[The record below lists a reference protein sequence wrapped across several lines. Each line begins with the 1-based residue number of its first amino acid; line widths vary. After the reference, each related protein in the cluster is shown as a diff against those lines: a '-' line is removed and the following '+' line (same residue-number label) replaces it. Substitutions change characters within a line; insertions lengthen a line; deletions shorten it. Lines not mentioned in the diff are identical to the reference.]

1 MTIYELVQLLNATQ
15 KKPLTQL
22 QEWVLHQAWEGKT
35 YSRMAAE
42 GNYVDEYLRK
52 TASELWALLSEF
64 LGETITKYNFRATL
78 EPRKLTKTQQQL
90 IRDFSNANNSSNSLV
105 IEFPGAPLAINSKFY
120 IPRPPI
126 EELIYEEITK
136 PGSLVRIKAPRKMG
150 KSSLVLRV
158 VAHADSLNYRTV
170 SIDFR
175 QADTA
180 LFSTIDKFLRWFSAN
195 VSRELELESRL
206 DNYWNEE
213 IGSKV
218 SCTVYWQSY
227 LLEQI
232 QTPLVLV
239 LNEVNRIFEYPEIAQ
254 EFLPLLRYWHE
265 QAKYIQVW
273 QKLRFVVVYSTEI
286 YVPIKLNQSP
296 FNIGLPLKLP
306 PLTTEQ
312 VQELALRYSLD
323 WTDHSKT
330 KRLMTLLGGHPYLV
344 QLTFYHLYRQDVALK
359 ELWQQAATESGI
371 YEEYLRYSLATVQAE
386 PGLEIALQQVMRSEE
401 PVALDSELAYK
412 LESIGLVNID
422 SDRVIPSCELYRLY
436 FGRKLLPSQEVIVTN
451 GSFSDNFTQLERE
464 NLELRRLRDID
475 DFTQLANRRYF
486 EQYLE
491 EQWQKLAKE
500 TSPLSIILCDIDF
513 FKIYNKTQGSE
524 AGDNGLRQIAEVM
537 RQLVRKSHDLV
548 ARYQEDEFG
557 IILPNANANIACEV
571 AERIREKVKSL
582 AISHDFKIGGLPA
595 PVLTVSLGVT
605 STIPQ
610 CHLNSDGLF
619 RKAKEALA
627 QAKTLG
633 RNQVNFQQF

>member
-15 KKPLTQL
+15 KKPLTSL

-64 LGETITKYNFRATL
+64 FGEAITKYNFRASL
-78 EPRKLTKTQQQL
+78 EPRRLTKAQQQL
-90 IRDFSNANNSSNSLV
+90 IRDFSFSNNSSS
-105 IEFPGAPLAINSKFY
+105 IEFPGAPLAIDSKFY

-126 EELIYEEITK
+126 EELVYEEITK

-175 QADTA
+175 QADRA
-180 LFSTIDKFLRWFSAN
+180 VFDNIDKFLRWFSAN
-195 VSRELELESRL
+195 LCRELELESRI
-206 DNYWNEE
+206 DNYWDDE

-265 QAKYIQVW
+265 QAKYNEVW

-286 YVPIKLNQSP
+286 YVPIQLSQSP

-306 PLTTEQ
+306 PLTPEQ
-312 VQELALRYSLD
+312 VQELAQRYNLD
-323 WTDHSKT
+323 WTDHGKT
-330 KRLMTLLGGHPYLV
+330 KRLITLLGGHPYLV
-344 QLTFYHLYRQDVALK
+344 QLAFYHLYRQDVEFK
-359 ELWQQAATESGI
+359 ELLQQAATESGI
-371 YEEYLRYSLATVQAE
+371 YEEYLRCSLATVQAE
-386 PGLEIALQQVMRSEE
+386 PGLEVALQKVMKSEE
-401 PVALDSELAYK
+401 SVRLDPKLAYK

-422 SDRVIPSCELYRLY
+422 GDRVVPSCELYRLY
-436 FGRKLLPSQEVIVTN
+436 FGKKVLHSPEKNVTN
-451 GSFSDNFTQLERE
+451 DAFNDNFTQLERE
-464 NLELRRLRDID
+464 NLELRRLQNID

-491 EQWQKLAKE
+491 QQWQNLAKQ
-500 TSPLSIILCDIDF
+500 TSPLSVIFCDIDF
-513 FKIYNKTQGSE
+513 FKVYNKTQGQE
-524 AGDNGLRQIAEVM
+524 AGDKCLQQISEVI
-537 RQLVRKSHDLV
+537 RQLVRKSHDVV

-571 AERIREKVKSL
+571 AQRIREKVVSL
-582 AISHDFKIGGLPA
+582 AINHDPKIGGLPA
-595 PVLTVSLGVT
+595 PVLTVSLGVA
-605 STIPQ
+605 STIPKKNTSSND
-610 CHLNSDGLF
+610 LL

-627 QAKTLG
+627 QAKNLG
-633 RNQVNFQQF
+633 RNQINFHQL

>member
-15 KKPLTQL
+15 KKPLTPL

-78 EPRKLTKTQQQL
+78 EPRKLPKAQQQL
-90 IRDFSNANNSSNSLV
+90 IRDFSYSSNSSPL
-105 IEFPGAPLAINSKFY
+105 EFPGAPLAINSKFY

-158 VAHADSLNYRTV
+158 VAHADSLNYRTIN
-170 SIDFR
+170 IDFR
-175 QADTA
+175 QADRA
-180 LFSTIDKFLRWFSAN
+180 FFANIDKFLRWVSAN
-195 VSRELELESRL
+195 VCRELELESRI
-206 DNYWNEE
+206 DNYWDEE

-227 LLEQI
+227 LLQQL

-239 LNEVNRIFEYPEIAQ
+239 LNEVNRIFDYPEIAQ

-265 QAKYIQVW
+265 QAKYIEVW
-273 QKLRFVVVYSTEI
+273 QKLRLVVVYSTEI
-286 YVPIKLNQSP
+286 YVPLKLNQSP

-306 PLTTEQ
+306 PFTAEQ
-312 VQELALRYSLD
+312 VQELAQRYNLD
-323 WTDHSKT
+323 WTDNLKT
-330 KRLMTLLGGHPYLV
+330 KRLLALLGGHPYLV
-344 QLTFYHLYRQDVALK
+344 QLAFYHLHRQDVGLK
-359 ELWQQAATESGI
+359 ELLQQAATESGI

-386 PGLEIALQQVMRSEE
+386 PGLEGALQQVIRSEE
-401 PVALDSELAYK
+401 PVKLDPVIAYK
-412 LESIGLVNID
+412 LESIGLVNMD
-422 SDRVIPSCELYRLY
+422 GDRLVPSCELYRLY
-436 FGRKLLPSQEVIVTN
+436 FSRKLLPSQAEIATN
-451 GSFSDNFTQLERE
+451 DSLTQNFTQLERE

-475 DFTQLANRRYF
+475 DFTKLANRRYF

-491 EQWQKLAKE
+491 EQWQNLVL
-500 TSPLSIILCDIDF
+500 TRSPLSVILCDIDF

-524 AGDNGLRQIAEVM
+524 AGDNCLRQIAEVM
-537 RQLVRKSHDLV
+537 RQLVRRSYDVV
-548 ARYQEDEFG
+548 ARYQEDEFA

-582 AISHDFKIGGLPA
+582 AISHDPKIDGLPA
-595 PVLTVSLGVT
+595 PVLTVSLGVA
-605 STIPQ
+605 STIPD
-610 CHLNSDGLF
+610 HNINSDNLL
-619 RKAKEALA
+619 RKAKEALSL
-627 QAKTLG
+627 AKTLG
-633 RNQVNFQQF
+633 RNQVNFQEL

>member
-15 KKPLTQL
+15 KKPLTSL

-35 YSRMAAE
+35 YARMAAE

-52 TASELWALLSEF
+52 TASELWVLLSEF
-64 LGETITKYNFRATL
+64 LGETITKYNFRATV

-90 IRDFSNANNSSNSLV
+90 IRDFSYSTNSSSL
-105 IEFPGAPLAINSKFY
+105 EFPGAPLAINSKFY
-120 IPRPPI
+120 IPRPPV

-158 VAHADSLNYRTV
+158 VAHADSLNYCTV

-175 QADTA
+175 QADRA
-180 LFSTIDKFLRWFSAN
+180 VFEHIDKFLRWFSAN
-195 VSRELELESRL
+195 LCLELELESKL

-232 QTPLVLV
+232 QTPLLLV

-265 QAKYIQVW
+265 QGKYTEVW

-306 PLTTEQ
+306 PFTPEQ
-312 VQELALRYSLD
+312 VQELALRYDLD
-323 WTDHSKT
+323 WTDQLKT
-330 KRLMTLLGGHPYLV
+330 KRLMTLLGGHPYLL
-344 QLTFYHLYRQDVALK
+344 QLAFYHLYRQDVAFK
-359 ELWQQAATESGI
+359 ELLQQAATESGI
-371 YEEYLRYSLATVQAE
+371 YEEYLRYTLATVQAE
-386 PGLEIALQQVMRSEE
+386 PELEVALQQVIKSEE
-401 PVALDSELAYK
+401 PVKLDPELAYK
-412 LESIGLVNID
+412 LESMGLVNMD
-422 SDRVIPSCELYRLY
+422 GDRVVPSCELYRLY
-436 FGRKLLPSQEVIVTN
+436 FGRKLLPSQEEIVTN
-451 GSFSDNFTQLERE
+451 DSLTENFTQLEKE

-491 EQWQKLAKE
+491 QQWQKLAKE
-500 TSPLSIILCDIDF
+500 TSPLSLILCDIDF

-524 AGDNGLRQIAEVM
+524 AGDNCLRQIAEVL
-537 RQLVRKSHDLV
+537 RQLVRKSHDVV

-582 AISHDFKIGGLPA
+582 AINHDPKIGGLPA
-595 PVLTVSLGVT
+595 PVLTVSLGVA

-610 CHLNSDGLF
+610 SNINSDSLF
-619 RKAKEALA
+619 RKAKEALS

-633 RNQVNFQQF
+633 RNQINFQEF

>member
-15 KKPLTQL
+15 KKPLTSL

-52 TASELWALLSEF
+52 TAAELWALLSEF
-64 LGETITKYNFRATL
+64 LGESITKYNFRATL
-78 EPRKLTKTQQQL
+78 EPRKLTKAQQQL
-90 IRDFSNANNSSNSLV
+90 IRDFSYSNSSSP
-105 IEFPGAPLAINSKFY
+105 IEFPGTPLAIDSTFY

-126 EELIYEEITK
+126 EELIYEEIIK

-158 VAHADSLNYRTV
+158 VAHADSLKYRTV

-175 QADTA
+175 QADRA
-180 LFSTIDKFLRWFSAN
+180 VFDSIDKFLRWFSAN
-195 VSRELELESRL
+195 VSRELELESKL
-206 DNYWNEE
+206 DNYWNDE

-227 LLEQI
+227 LLQQI

-239 LNEVNRIFEYPEIAQ
+239 LNEVNRIFKYPEIAQ

-265 QAKYIQVW
+265 QAKYNPNW

-306 PLTTEQ
+306 PFTPEQ
-312 VQELALRYSLD
+312 VQELATRYNLD
-323 WTDHSKT
+323 WSDPSKT
-330 KRLMTLLGGHPYLV
+330 KRLITLLGGHPYLV
-344 QLTFYHLYRQDVALK
+344 QLAFYHLYRQDMSLK
-359 ELWQQAATESGI
+359 TLLQQAATESGI
-371 YEEYLRYSLATVQAE
+371 YEEYLRYALATVQAE
-386 PGLEIALQQVMRSEE
+386 PRLEAALQQVMKSEE
-401 PVALDSELAYK
+401 PVKLDAEMAYK

-422 SDRVIPSCELYRLY
+422 VDGAVPSCELYRLY
-436 FGRKLLPSQEVIVTN
+436 FNDKLSPSQEQTVN
-451 GSFSDNFTQLERE
+451 NDFFNDSLTQLEKE
-464 NLELRRLRDID
+464 NLELRRLQNLD

-486 EQYLE
+486 EEYLE
-491 EQWQKLAKE
+491 LQWENLVKE
-500 TSPLSIILCDIDF
+500 TSPLSVILCDIDF
-513 FKIYNKTQGSE
+513 FKVYNKTQGNE
-524 AGDNGLRQIAEVM
+524 AGDNSLRQIAEVL
-537 RQLVRKSHDLV
+537 RQLVRKSHDVV

-571 AERIREKVKSL
+571 AQRIRERVMSL
-582 AISHDFKIGGLPA
+582 AINHDPKIGGLPA
-595 PVLTVSLGVT
+595 PVLTVSLGVA
-605 STIPQ
+605 STIP
-610 CHLNSDGLF
+610 NSNMNPDNLL
-619 RKAKEALA
+619 RKAKEALS
-627 QAKTLG
+627 QAKNLG
-633 RNQVNFQQF
+633 RNQINFQQL

>member
-15 KKPLTQL
+15 KKPLTPL

-78 EPRKLTKTQQQL
+78 EPRKLTKVQQQL
-90 IRDFSNANNSSNSLV
+90 IRDFSYSNNFTPL
-105 IEFPGAPLAINSKFY
+105 EFPGAPLAINSKFY

-175 QADTA
+175 QADKA
-180 LFSTIDKFLRWFSAN
+180 FFEHLDKFLRWFSAN
-195 VSRELELESRL
+195 LCRELELESRL
-206 DNYWNEE
+206 DNYWNED

-265 QAKYIQVW
+265 QAKYIKVW

-306 PLTTEQ
+306 PLTPEQ
-312 VQELALRYSLD
+312 VQELAQLYNLD
-323 WTDHSKT
+323 LTDHSKT
-330 KRLMTLLGGHPYLV
+330 KRLMTLLGGHPYLL
-344 QLTFYHLYRQDVALK
+344 QLAFYHLCRQDLALK
-359 ELWQQAATESGI
+359 ELLQQAGTESGI
-371 YEEYLRYSLATVQAE
+371 YEEYLRYTLETVQAE
-386 PGLEIALQQVMRSEE
+386 PGLEVALQQVMKSEE
-401 PVALDSELAYK
+401 PVKLDPELAYK
-412 LESIGLVNID
+412 LESIGLVDID
-422 SDRVIPSCELYRLY
+422 GDRVVPICELYRLY
-436 FGRKLLPSQEVIVTN
+436 FGKKLLPIQEEIIPNDSLTQ
-451 GSFSDNFTQLERE
+451 NFTQLERE

-500 TSPLSIILCDIDF
+500 TSPLSVILCDIDF
-513 FKIYNKTQGSE
+513 FKTYNKTQGHE
-524 AGDNGLRQIAEVM
+524 AGDNSLRQIAEVL
-537 RQLVRKSHDLV
+537 RQLVRKSHDVV
-548 ARYQEDEFG
+548 AHYQEDEFG

-582 AISHDFKIGGLPA
+582 AINHDPKIGGLPA
-595 PVLTVSLGVT
+595 SVLTVSLGVS

-610 CHLNSDGLF
+610 SNINSDSLL
-619 RKAKEALA
+619 RKAKKALS

-633 RNQVNFQQF
+633 RNQINFQ

>member
-15 KKPLTQL
+15 KKPLTPL

-64 LGETITKYNFRATL
+64 FGETITKYNFRSTL
-78 EPRKLTKTQQQL
+78 EPRKLTKAQQQL
-90 IRDFSNANNSSNSLV
+90 IRDYGSDNSSPL
-105 IEFPGAPLAINSKFY
+105 EFPGAPLAINSTFY
-120 IPRPPI
+120 IPRPPV

-175 QADTA
+175 QADRA
-180 LFSTIDKFLRWFSAN
+180 FFAHIDKFLRWFSAN
-195 VSRELELESRL
+195 LSRELELESRL
-206 DNYWNEE
+206 DQYWNDE

-265 QAKYIQVW
+265 QAKYTEVW

-306 PLTTEQ
+306 PFTPEQ
-312 VQELALRYSLD
+312 VQELAVRYNLD
-323 WTDHSKT
+323 WSDHAKT
-330 KRLMTLLGGHPYLV
+330 KRLITLLGGHPYLV
-344 QLTFYHLYRQDVALK
+344 QLAFYHLYRQDVTLK
-359 ELWQQAATESGI
+359 ELLQQAATESGI
-371 YEEYLRYSLATVQAE
+371 YEEYLRHTSAMVQEE
-386 PGLEIALQQVMRSEE
+386 PGLEVALQQVMKSEE
-401 PVALDSELAYK
+401 PVDLDPEMAYK
-412 LESIGLVNID
+412 LESIGLVNIE
-422 SDRVIPSCELYRLY
+422 SDRVVPSCELYRLY
-436 FGRKLLPSQEVIVTN
+436 FGKKVLHNSKSTLINNSLTN
-451 GSFSDNFTQLERE
+451 NFTELEKE
-464 NLELRRLRDID
+464 NSELRRLRDID

-491 EQWQKLAKE
+491 QQWQKLAQEK
-500 TSPLSIILCDIDF
+500 SSLSVILCDIDF
-513 FKIYNKTQGSE
+513 FKTYNKTQGTE
-524 AGDNGLRQIAEVM
+524 AGDNCIRQIAEVM
-537 RQLVRKSHDLV
+537 RQLVRKSHDVV
-548 ARYQEDEFG
+548 ARYQEDEFS

-571 AERIREKVKSL
+571 AQRIRERVMSL
-582 AISHDFKIGGLPA
+582 GINHDPKIGGLPA
-595 PVLTVSLGVT
+595 SVLTVSLGVA
-605 STIPQ
+605 STIPNRNV
-610 CHLNSDGLF
+610 NSDSLL
-619 RKAKEALA
+619 RKAKEALT
-627 QAKTLG
+627 QAKNLG
-633 RNQVNFQQF
+633 RNQINFQQL

>member
-15 KKPLTQL
+15 KKPLTSL

-64 LGETITKYNFRATL
+64 FGETITKYNFRSTL
-78 EPRKLTKTQQQL
+78 ELRRLTKAQQQL
-90 IRDFSNANNSSNSLV
+90 IRDFSYVSNSSP
-105 IEFPGAPLAINSKFY
+105 IEFPGTPLAIDSKFY

-150 KSSLVLRV
+150 KTSLVLRV
-158 VAHADSLNYRTV
+158 IAHADSLNYRTV

-175 QADTA
+175 QADKA
-180 LFSTIDKFLRWFSAN
+180 VFDNFDKFLRWFSAN
-195 VSRELELESRL
+195 LSRELELESRL
-206 DNYWNEE
+206 DNYWDEE

-232 QTPLVLV
+232 ATPLVLV

-265 QAKYIQVW
+265 RAKYNQVW

-286 YVPIKLNQSP
+286 YVPIKMSQSP

-306 PLTTEQ
+306 PLTFEQ
-312 VQELALRYSLD
+312 VQELALRYNLD

-330 KRLMTLLGGHPYLV
+330 KRLITLLGGHPYLV
-344 QLTFYHLYRQDVALK
+344 QLAFYHLYRQDVGLK
-359 ELWQQAATESGI
+359 ELLQQAATEYGI
-371 YEEYLRYSLATVQAE
+371 YEEYLRYTLATVQAE
-386 PGLEIALQQVMRSEE
+386 PGLEVALQQVMKSEE
-401 PVALDSELAYK
+401 PVHLDPELAYK
-412 LESIGLVNID
+412 LESIGLVNTD
-422 SDRVIPSCELYRLY
+422 GDRVVPSCELYRLY
-436 FGRKLLPSQEVIVTN
+436 FGRKLLNNREQTVVSDFIN
-451 GSFSDNFTQLERE
+451 GNLTQLERE

-491 EQWQKLAKE
+491 EQWQKLAKDK
-500 TSPLSIILCDIDF
+500 SPLSVIFCDIDF

-524 AGDNGLRQIAEVM
+524 AGDNFLRQIAEVM
-537 RQLVRKSHDLV
+537 RQLVRKSHDVV
-548 ARYQEDEFG
+548 ARYQEDEFA
-557 IILPNANANIACEV
+557 IVLPNANANIACEV

-582 AISHDFKIGGLPA
+582 GINHDPKIGGLPA
-595 PVLTVSLGVT
+595 SVLTVSLGVA
-605 STIPQ
+605 STIP
-610 CHLNSDGLF
+610 NRNTDSDDLL
-619 RKAKEALA
+619 RKAKEALS
-627 QAKTLG
+627 QAKNLG
-633 RNQVNFQQF
+633 RNQINFQQF